1 MATDLTGL
9 NNFRNKLENYANLN
23 AKFTNSVAESIALR
37 GVQIATEEYAGV
49 SDVIVSHE
57 TMSGGRSRVV
67 AERKG
72 LAYIEFGTGDVGKE
86 SNYPTEN
93 LPKQGVPITGK
104 WTYYYE
110 PSLTNSKKTINGK
123 RGWMLG
129 SSFITGRAAGM
140 QMYRTSK
147 RLRSEMINIVK
158 NKIRGDSSNV

>member
-1 MATDLTGL
+1 MATNLTGL
-9 NNFRNKLENYANLN
+9 NNFKKKLQNYSNIN
-23 AKFTNSVAESIALR
+23 ASFTNSVAEEIAKR
-37 GVQIATEEYAGV
+37 GVQIAQEEYAGM
-49 SDVIVSHE
+49 DKVIVSHE

-93 LPKQGVPITGK
+93 LPKQGVPITGEWK
-104 WTYYYE
+104 YYYL
-110 PSLTNSKKTINGK
+110 PSDSKKTINGR

-129 SSFITGRAAGM
+129 SNFITGRSAGM

-147 RLRSEMINIVK
+147 RLKNEMINIVK
-158 NKIRGDSSNV
+158 NKIRGDSANV